1 LRLFGERELFSPASP
16 PNPRHLKPSQK
27 KQAKRKIANKNSL
40 NIFFLAMQWHAEEE
54 HAPI

>member
-1 LRLFGERELFSPASP
+1 LRLFGERELFPPASP